1 MPTISSFY
9 GIVIKMYLRDKEHNP
24 PHVHAEYG
32 NKGASFYISS
42 GEICEGEFPYRARK
56 LVKEFILK
64 YQKELLW
71 MRESGEYYKLK
82 GLDWYVYSCNRS

>member
-9 GIVIKMYLRDKEHNP
+9 GIVIKMYLRDKERNSL
-24 PHVHAEYG
+24 HVHAEYG
-32 NKGASFYISS
+32 NKEASFYISN
-42 GEICEGEFPYRARK
+42 GKICEGEFPYRARK

-82 GLDWYVYSCNRS
+82 GLD